1 MDQQRR
7 QLLKASAGLGLV
19 SALPLQAQVL
29 EANYLDS
36 DLAGNAQ
43 QELTLFLQDGAIYT
57 QGSTQVQA
65 GAILSFTNLLNTSV
79 YLSPA
84 TKQACPFTETWPS
97 CIGPN
102 QTVKRLL
109 LDNIEGKFSFG
120 YYPLA
125 FAGDI
130 YTSGEKLSLTQQ
142 LAKNYYHPQAQFTV
156 LKSTQHDLIY
166 TTQDPYD
173 EGEVIVHDY

>member
-7 QLLKASAGLGLV
+7 KLIKASAGLGLV

-29 EANYLDS
+29 EADPVDS
-36 DLAGNAQ
+36 DLANNAKK
-43 QELTLFLQDGAIYT
+43 ELTLFLQDGAIYT

-65 GAILSFTNLLNTSV
+65 GAILSFTNLLNTAV

-84 TKQACPFTETWPS
+84 TKQVCPFTETWPS

-109 LDNIEGKFSFG
+109 LDNIEGEFSFG

-142 LAKNYYHPQAQFTV
+142 LAKNYYHPQAQFIV
-156 LKSTQHDLIY
+156 LKSTQDDLIY
-166 TTQDPYD
+166 TTQDPASD
-173 EGEVIVHDY
+173 GEIIVQD